1 MPFTRPPVVRPRHR
15 GSRALPISSL
25 IGASLLPLLGLT
37 NAVQAQ
43 TLPGISA
50 ANIATMDLETTLQ
63 QVQQQ
68 RTQMQK
74 QQSSDGTAANLAYAS
89 KLSAALTVLRQ
100 QLQQNPRPTAEQKQQ
115 LAQVE
120 QSLTALTKVTQA
132 LAQPAKQGQSSS
144 TSQEQQQLLQQIAQS
159 VQSMLAQSGNP
170 AGSPAIN
177 PESTK
182 TQTESKN
189 GPETKTSPG
198 SKMTTAP
205 ESQSQEI
212 ARPGVEKS
220 PGKSPAKP
228 ATTSEV
234 MMHLAAGQGDG
245 AAQAQAAI
253 PPATSG
259 AVRTANAA
267 PAAASVPEGGAPQSS
282 AGGTSTGTGTGSET
296 ATAAGPSSVPVPDG
310 TTPGITV
317 GAVGITGISTG
328 GMSAGSLAAI
338 MAATTAVSSSDGSSS
353 ATQGALQQQQQ
364 QQAATAATAAQQQQ
378 QQQQAATAATAAQ
391 QQSFNYVTAGLVTPL
406 VSIPSSLSATY
417 TGPINGTLN
426 SGASIGGTLSASVN
440 FATIRSG
447 APSIAGGITFNGNQ
461 GSTSFNLTLLGGYVG
476 GAMSGTY
483 AGQNVSGFI
492 MNGQFFG
499 PAAEQLA
506 GAWSMQN
513 TGGSL
518 SATGT
523 FKAKQ

>member
-1 MPFTRPPVVRPRHR
+1 MPFTRQPVARPRHR
-15 GSRALPISSL
+15 RSRALPIPSL

-68 RTQMQK
+68 RTQVQK

-120 QSLTALTKVTQA
+120 QSLTALAKVTQA

-170 AGSPAIN
+170 AGSPVN
-177 PESTK
+177 SPESTKTQTK

-189 GPETKTSPG
+189 EPETKTSPG

-253 PPATSG
+253 PAASTASTG
-259 AVRTANAA
+259 AARTADAA
-267 PAAASVPEGGAPQSS
+267 PEGGAPQSP
-282 AGGTSTGTGTGSET
+282 AGGATPGNGSGSSTPASSEPTS
-296 ATAAGPSSVPVPDG
+296 ATAAGASGV
-310 TTPGITV
+310 TTV
-317 GAVGITGISTG
+317 GIAGVSTG
-328 GMSAGSLAAI
+328 AVAAGALAIAV
-338 MAATTAVSSSDGSSS
+338 AAAAAVSSGDGTSTT
-353 ATQGALQQQQQ
+353 TQSALQQQQQ
-364 QQAATAATAAQQQQ
+364 QQASTAATAAQQQ
-378 QQQQAATAATAAQ
+378 A
-391 QQSFNYVTAGLVTPL
+391 FNYVTAGLVTPL
-406 VSIPSSLSATY
+406 ASIPSSLSATY
-417 TGPINGTLN
+417 TGPVNGTLN

-476 GAMSGTY
+476 GSMSGTY
-483 AGQNVSGFI
+483 AGQNVTGFI

>member
-1 MPFTRPPVVRPRHR
+1 MRVIAPRQGVSMPFTRPPVVRPRHR

-170 AGSPAIN
+170 AGSPAIS

-220 PGKSPAKP
+220 PGKSPSKP

-259 AVRTANAA
+259 AVHTANAA

-296 ATAAGPSSVPVPDG
+296 ATTAGPSSVPVPDG

-328 GMSAGSLAAI
+328 GMSAGFLAAI

-353 ATQGALQQQQQ
+353 ATQGAL
-364 QQAATAATAAQQQQ
+364 QQQ